1 MNKGWVE
8 WVANSYQTYWQ
19 RAGSLDSP
27 FQTIYGVWFPCLFLL
42 DGCSSWDFTSYI
54 KDGAPE
60 DATILCP
67 RSNPDWHLDIR
78 WSLDHDST
86 SLPYDQHQEQSSPV
100 LPCRSRREL
109 VQRSTHP
116 SPLGTSTGENC
127 NKNSSNLQPC
137 PSNQI
142 PLCWVQDSAAQYCG
156 GDLSDS
162 QGSHRDCLGH
172 ASSVPHVIIAFYD
185 PCKVT
190 SYSWSTSLH

>member
-8 WVANSYQTYWQ
+8 WVANSYKTYWQ

-27 FQTIYGVWFPCLFLL
+27 FQTIFGGWFPRLFLL

-54 KDGAPE
+54 KDG
-60 DATILCP
+60 DAAILCP

-78 WSLDHDST
+78 SDGLIDQDSASLTTNTRNNQAPCCLVETGGSWYKEVHT
-86 SLPYDQHQEQSSPV
+86 FSLSVQAPV
-100 LPCRSRREL
+100 RIA
-109 VQRSTHP
+109 
-116 SPLGTSTGENC
+116 
-127 NKNSSNLQPC
+127 KNSSNLQPC

-142 PLCWVQDSAAQYCG
+142 PLWVQDSAVQYCG
-156 GDLSDS
+156 WDLSDS
-162 QGSHRDCLGH
+162 QGSHRDCVGH